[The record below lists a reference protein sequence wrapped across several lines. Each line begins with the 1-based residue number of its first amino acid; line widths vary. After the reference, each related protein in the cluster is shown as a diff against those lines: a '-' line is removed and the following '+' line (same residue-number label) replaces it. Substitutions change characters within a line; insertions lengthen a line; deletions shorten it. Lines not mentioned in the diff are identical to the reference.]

1 MESWLSLA
9 HKSCARGAARNG
21 PYGLAAFWPSA
32 GHQMTWSAAG
42 GSYNWKQYKSR
53 DNELNYLLNVLF
65 IPRNV
70 FIYKYMYCIFIWPLS
85 SIMEQGGLYSIGFSV
100 SLCPAID

>member
-21 PYGLAAFWPSA
+21 PYGLAAFWHSA

-53 DNELNYLLNVLF
+53 DNELNYLLNVLLYF
-65 IPRNV
+65 YLASFFHHGTR
-70 FIYKYMYCIFIWPLS
+70 WP
-85 SIMEQGGLYSIGFSV
+85 I
-100 SLCPAID
+100 